1 MIHTGV
7 TQAELSPPSM
17 GKQLALGLTTG
28 GKSQVV
34 VVGLGVAHDQ
44 AHPRE
49 ATPMQSY
56 MTKMAKMAKPPAL
69 IE

>member
-17 GKQLALGLTTG
+17 GKQLALGSTTG

-34 VVGLGVAHDQ
+34 VVGLDVAHDQ
-44 AHPRE
+44 AHPGGVN
-49 ATPMQSY
+49 PMQS
-56 MTKMAKMAKPPAL
+56 
-69 IE
+69 